1 MPPSAGNSC
10 LGQRHWHST
19 CQGPS
24 AHPICRAVPRPAPL
38 PSLIL
43 TRPATQ
49 NAAWAAQFAALGIDC
64 IALPLIH
71 IQFLDDATSVQ
82 RRLSV
87 LAKLDQWAAI
97 MHVSPNA
104 VQGFWDAQAMQ
115 RWRQLSAG
123 TESSA
128 NLPRLWSPG
137 PGTAQA
143 LQAQG
148 FAPEWVDQPAANAG
162 QFDSEALWQQVQTQI
177 QPGAQVL
184 ILRGSRAAAS
194 PAAPA
199 TPPQAQAQGD
209 GQGRDW
215 LAHQLQQCG
224 AQLQFLPVYRRS
236 PPVWNTQQR
245 DLALGA
251 AAARRVWLLS
261 SSEGVQHLPQLLPGQ
276 DAAFWRDQS
285 AIVTHP
291 RIAQAA
297 QRIGFGQIHISA
309 PTVQAIALCL
319 QGLER

>member
-1 MPPSAGNSC
+1 M
-10 LGQRHWHST
+10 
-19 CQGPS
+19 
-24 AHPICRAVPRPAPL
+24 PRPAPL

-82 RRLSV
+82 RRLSA

-115 RWRQLSAG
+115 LWRQLLATG
-123 TESSA
+123 A
-128 NLPRLWSPG
+128 NLPRLWAPG

-148 FAPEWVDQPAANAG
+148 FALEWLDQPAADAE

-177 QPGAQVL
+177 SPGAQVL
-184 ILRGSRAAAS
+184 ILRGSRAFAGTAI
-194 PAAPA
+194 PAAPR
-199 TPPQAQAQGD
+199 QVQDEGH
-209 GQGRDW
+209 GRDW
-215 LAHQLQQCG
+215 LARQLQQRD
-224 AQLQFLPVYRRS
+224 AQLHFLPVYRRS
-236 PPVWNTQQR
+236 PPTWDAGQR
-245 DLALGA
+245 DLAMGA
-251 AAARRVWLLS
+251 AAARRIWLLS

-276 DAAFWRDQS
+276 DEAFWRGQS

-297 QRIGFGQIHISA
+297 QRIGFGQIHASA

>member
-1 MPPSAGNSC
+1 MS
-10 LGQRHWHST
+10 
-19 CQGPS
+19 
-24 AHPICRAVPRPAPL
+24 RPAPL

-82 RRLSV
+82 RRLSA

-115 RWRQLSAG
+115 LWRQLLATG
-123 TESSA
+123 A
-128 NLPRLWSPG
+128 NLPRLWAPG

-148 FAPEWVDQPAANAG
+148 FALEWIDQPAADAE

-177 QPGAQVL
+177 SPGAQVL
-184 ILRGSRAAAS
+184 ILRGSRAVAGTAI
-194 PAAPA
+194 PAAPR
-199 TPPQAQAQGD
+199 QVQDEGH
-209 GQGRDW
+209 GRDW
-215 LAHQLQQCG
+215 LARQLQQRD
-224 AQLQFLPVYRRS
+224 AQLHFLPVYRRS
-236 PPVWNTQQR
+236 PPTWDAGQR
-245 DLALGA
+245 DLAMGT
-251 AAARRVWLLS
+251 AAARRIWLLS

-276 DAAFWRDQS
+276 GEAFWRAQS

-297 QRIGFGQIHISA
+297 QRIGFGQIHASA